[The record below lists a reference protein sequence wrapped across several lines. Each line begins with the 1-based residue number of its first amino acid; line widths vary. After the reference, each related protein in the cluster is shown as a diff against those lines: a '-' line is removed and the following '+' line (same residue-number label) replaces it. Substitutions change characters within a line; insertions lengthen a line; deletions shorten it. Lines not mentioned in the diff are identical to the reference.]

1 MQNISLNAQG
11 DKMRSIFCDKSQVLR
26 IENLMFYFIIVL
38 FIKVPLFLTFDE
50 RFRQVCVV

>member
-1 MQNISLNAQG
+1 MQNICLNAQG
-11 DKMRSIFCDKSQVLR
+11 DKMRSIFCGKSQVLR
-26 IENLMFYFIIVL
+26 IENLVFYFIIVL